1 MATLTDVDKLHPDI
15 LQEFRRTKRSN
26 SIPEDVQQYI
36 IQIDIAFD
44 ILKTNGS
51 IRDAARELVER
62 MNSDELTFATAR
74 RRIYDAINYFHINS
88 TVRNEA
94 WDNYYAD
101 RFEELSKQAYTE
113 KDYTE
118 ARRCLERAHTLR
130 TKRDENA
137 INPEDMKIKDWLINP
152 DISPERLGLKEYNLR
167 RLWLDSQTFIDDL
180 KLDSE
185 HKQGLLKETAEVI
198 DVDYEDV

>member
-44 ILKTNGS
+44 ILKINGS

-62 MNSDELTFATAR
+62 MNGDELTFATAR

-118 ARRCLERAHTLR
+118 ARRCLERAHALR

-152 DISPERLGLKEYNLR
+152 DISPERLGLKEYNLH
-167 RLWLDSQTFIDDL
+167 RLWTDSQTFIEDL

-198 DVDYEDV
+198 DIDYEDV